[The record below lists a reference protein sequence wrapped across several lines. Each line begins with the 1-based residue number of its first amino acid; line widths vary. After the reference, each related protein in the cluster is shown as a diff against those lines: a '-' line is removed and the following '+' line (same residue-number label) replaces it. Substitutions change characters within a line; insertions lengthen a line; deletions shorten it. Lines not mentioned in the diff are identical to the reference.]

1 MEDKFTTKYKI
12 GMKRFIN
19 MIDESKLTYNQH
31 QYDGVSWCLKN
42 EMSISP
48 PGNVHGGFICDEMGL
63 GKTLMMIG
71 VIISNYLKRTLI
83 ILPPILI
90 HQWRQEIYKST
101 GHKALVYH
109 GTEKK
114 HITQEDINRA
124 PIVITSY
131 YMTISKQSLI
141 RNVEWK
147 RVIIDEAHHLRNSNI
162 KIYKG
167 CCEIKSNI
175 RWLITGTPVQNKIR
189 DFNNLCKL
197 IGMQDT
203 FYKNSNNHTII
214 GKLYLLRR
222 TKKEIGIQLPSIIKH
237 KEVVKWGNKSERQL
251 SKAIHSLIPNISG
264 VKGTNKK
271 QKQIADSLNNSYCIT
286 QILRARQVCIY
297 PGLLRNR
304 IQTLYKEGRL
314 PFEALEGVEVSSKIY
329 SVVKLM
335 LKRKDNGRGKIV
347 FCHFQGE
354 IDEMKRLLLKGGMTQ
369 VNTYDGRNS
378 GGDLKRISEP
388 ADALIIQIQ
397 TGSEGLNLQDNF
409 SEIYFTSAHWN
420 PSIEEQAIARCHRFG
435 QQKHVDVF
443 RFEMIGFEKAKES
456 NCCSIDNYIVGV
468 QNNKKCIIEEVFDA
482 LKIKN

>member
-1 MEDKFTTKYKI
+1 M
-12 GMKRFIN
+12 
-19 MIDESKLTYNQH
+19 
-31 QYDGVSWCLKN
+31 
-42 EMSISP
+42 
-48 PGNVHGGFICDEMGL
+48 
-63 GKTLMMIG
+63 
-71 VIISNYLKRTLI
+71 
-83 ILPPILI
+83 
-90 HQWRQEIYKST
+90 
-101 GHKALVYH
+101 
-109 GTEKK
+109 
-114 HITQEDINRA
+114 
-124 PIVITSY
+124 
-131 YMTISKQSLI
+131 
-141 RNVEWK
+141 
-147 RVIIDEAHHLRNSNI
+147 
-162 KIYKG
+162 
-167 CCEIKSNI
+167 
-175 RWLITGTPVQNKIR
+175 
-189 DFNNLCKL
+189 
-197 IGMQDT
+197 
-203 FYKNSNNHTII
+203 
-214 GKLYLLRR
+214 
-222 TKKEIGIQLPSIIKH
+222 
-237 KEVVKWGNKSERQL
+237 
-251 SKAIHSLIPNISG
+251 
-264 VKGTNKK
+264 
-271 QKQIADSLNNSYCIT
+271 
-286 QILRARQVCIY
+286 
-297 PGLLRNR
+297 RNR